1 MIESIETLANFAT
14 ELMSFNSLDAYA
26 DFCWRYLEYLEEEKP
41 DVIRAQNETD
51 YIFFSYRDTADH
63 AISRPI
69 NTRLFLSVS
78 EFDNAYTLLRK
89 SLREIQSIKNNH
101 TARQNI
107 NRTIYTIQQSI
118 GSALDALPSESSN
131 RARKIN
137 GQLFEKLVRITLLE
151 IGIDV
156 SEGTVRVPVAID
168 GQEMFKMSYQH
179 DIIVGDK
186 DCPLA
191 IGSVKTSSKDRID
204 KIFID
209 KFLYNRLTN
218 QNVPHFAVFLN
229 DVQRAGSGPDYRINT
244 TFLSGHFK
252 GYTLRLNALDGVYYC
267 DLRPIM
273 LTDPLLLDTIS
284 SFDCLL
290 VDDIWQFV

>member
-1 MIESIETLANFAT
+1 MIEDIEALASFAV
-14 ELMSFNSLDAYA
+14 ELTSFNSLDAYA
-26 DFCWRYLEYLEEEKP
+26 DFCWKYLEYFKERKP
-41 DVIRAQNETD
+41 DVVRAKNEPD
-51 YIFFSYRDTADH
+51 YIFLQYRDTADY

-69 NTRLFLSVS
+69 NTKLFLSVNQFNS
-78 EFDNAYTLLRK
+78 AYSQLRA
-89 SLREIQSIKNNH
+89 SLRDIQSIKNNRM
-101 TARQNI
+101 ARCNI

-118 GSALDALPSESSN
+118 GAALDALPSESSN
-131 RARKIN
+131 RARKVN

-151 IGIDV
+151 IGVDV

-179 DIIVGDK
+179 DVIVGDK
-186 DCPLA
+186 DHPSA

-218 QNVPHFAVFLN
+218 QDVPHFAVFLN
-229 DVQRAGSGPDYRINT
+229 DVQRAGSGPDYCINT

-273 LTDPLLLDTIS
+273 LIDSLLRQTIS
-284 SFDCLL
+284 SFDSLL
-290 VDDIWQFV
+290 VDDIWQFI